1 MKRRKA
7 VGHILHRICL
17 LKHVIQGKIEGRMEV
32 KGRRGRKRK
41 QLLDNLKDNSG
52 YWKLKEEALDR
63 SVWRAGFERG
73 YGTIL
78 RQTTE

>member
-7 VGHILHRICL
+7 LGLIFSRNCL
-17 LKHVIQGKIEGRMEV
+17 LKRVFQGKIQGRMGV
-32 KGRRGRKRK
+32 RGRRRIKLK

-52 YWKLKEEALDR
+52 YWKLKEEVLDR
-63 SVWRAGFERG
+63 SVWRTGSGRA
-73 YGTIL
+73 YGPVL